1 MRWRAASAPPVWI
14 QWFWS
19 MLWVLQW
26 HCWHYSRFVV
36 VHRLFYSLNITWS
49 PWTRSLNHHWPDIV
63 LIRFQCV
70 MDVVNTWC
78 HAHVNRLQRSSWL
91 CLADV
96 FSTNIVWCGARWM
109 YGSGFS
115 SRWEDKLQTLSGAA
129 HKFSSANVVKSGWM
143 SLSDWGRGR
152 WFSKWPS
159 LGCFIGR
166 FLVLNQGQCHET
178 VPFGPEKCWISQKI
192 VLFLNQIST
201 PFKWLTITPKNKTW
215 SLPYTAF

>member
-1 MRWRAASAPPVWI
+1 M
-14 QWFWS
+14 Q
-19 MLWVLQW
+19 LQHLPW
-26 HCWHYSRFVV
+26 THFQCEYSDSGACWEFCSDTAGTTVRFVV

-115 SRWEDKLQTLSGAA
+115 SRWEDKRRHCQELPTVQLKLMLLSQDEFPSRTEQRKVILQMTITWVFHWQVHG
-129 HKFSSANVVKSGWM
+129 
-143 SLSDWGRGR
+143 
-152 WFSKWPS
+152 
-159 LGCFIGR
+159 
-166 FLVLNQGQCHET
+166 T

-192 VLFLNQIST
+192 VLFLNQ
-201 PFKWLTITPKNKTW
+201 N
-215 SLPYTAF
+215 

>member
-1 MRWRAASAPPVWI
+1 MRWRAASAPPVDTLPVWI

-49 PWTRSLNHHWPDIV
+49 PWTRSLNHHWPDIG

-115 SRWEDKLQTLSGAA
+115 SRWEDKRRHCQELPTVQLKLMLLSQDEFPSRTRKVILEMTIMCQTWVF
-129 HKFSSANVVKSGWM
+129 HRQV
-143 SLSDWGRGR
+143 
-152 WFSKWPS
+152 
-159 LGCFIGR
+159 
-166 FLVLNQGQCHET
+166 LVLNQGHVHET

-192 VLFLNQIST
+192 VLFLNQ
-201 PFKWLTITPKNKTW
+201 N
-215 SLPYTAF
+215 